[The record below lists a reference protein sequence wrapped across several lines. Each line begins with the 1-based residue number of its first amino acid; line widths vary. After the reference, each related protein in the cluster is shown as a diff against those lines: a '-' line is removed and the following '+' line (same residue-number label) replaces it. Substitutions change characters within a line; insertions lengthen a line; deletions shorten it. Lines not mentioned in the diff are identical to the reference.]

1 MAAVTN
7 IFAAS
12 DSDQFSYLLQRE
24 HLATIVGERTWGGVA
39 GIAGAWPLIDGTTV
53 TVPKDLL
60 FAADGESI
68 LENKGAA
75 PNILVSNTPIAL
87 AAGHDA

>member
-68 LENKGAA
+68 LENKRRGAEHPCLQHA
-75 PNILVSNTPIAL
+75 HRACCRT
-87 AAGHDA
+87 